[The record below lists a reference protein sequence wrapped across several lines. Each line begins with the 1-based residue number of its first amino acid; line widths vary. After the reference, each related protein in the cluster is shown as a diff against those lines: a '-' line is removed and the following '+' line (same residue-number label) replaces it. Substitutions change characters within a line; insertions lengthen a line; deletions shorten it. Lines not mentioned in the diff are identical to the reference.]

1 MRPAGGVPSCS
12 MNFLPNQNSV
22 PAGGSDQVVVS
33 LLMTKTTVLSS
44 LEGNAAEDELPLE
57 NAMHRRAEAMTDVLT
72 EIMDRPITPR
82 FWGLNE

>member
-1 MRPAGGVPSCS
+1 
-12 MNFLPNQNSV
+12 MNFLPNQTSAA
-22 PAGGSDQVVVS
+22 AGGSDQVVVS
-33 LLMTKTTVLSS
+33 LLMTKTTVRSN
-44 LEGNAAEDELPLE
+44 LEGNAAADELPLE